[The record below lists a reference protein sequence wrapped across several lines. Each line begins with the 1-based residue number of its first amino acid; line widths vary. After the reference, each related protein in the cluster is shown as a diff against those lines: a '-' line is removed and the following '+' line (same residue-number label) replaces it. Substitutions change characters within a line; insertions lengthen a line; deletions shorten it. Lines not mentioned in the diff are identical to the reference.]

1 MRIRTSVLAALLA
14 LIVTP
19 AQTLAGG
26 YANLVVV
33 TGPGIQ
39 TQGVAIRGCWPGH
52 LPFAD
57 TTKGAVDEPRSDLP
71 RFVLSGKTER
81 GETFTILYV
90 RDPSGQAFVYLPP
103 LGETDLPQH
112 LNEESGAYYA
122 EHAGKWYPFFRLAQ
136 FAMWDDL
143 IAGAVAQSGRLQ

>member
-1 MRIRTSVLAALLA
+1 MGASEQETLMRITPSVLAALLA
-14 LIVTP
+14 LIVPP

-26 YANLVVV
+26 YATLVVV
-33 TGPGIQ
+33 TGPGIR
-39 TQGVAIRGCWPGH
+39 TEGVAIRGGWPGY

-57 TTKGAVDEPRSDLP
+57 TSKGAVDEPPADLP

-90 RDPSGQAFVYLPP
+90 RDPSGHAFIYLPP
-103 LGETDLPQH
+103 LAETDHPQH

-122 EHAGKWYPFFRLAQ
+122 EHAGKWYPFFRL
-136 FAMWDDL
+136 
-143 IAGAVAQSGRLQ
+143 